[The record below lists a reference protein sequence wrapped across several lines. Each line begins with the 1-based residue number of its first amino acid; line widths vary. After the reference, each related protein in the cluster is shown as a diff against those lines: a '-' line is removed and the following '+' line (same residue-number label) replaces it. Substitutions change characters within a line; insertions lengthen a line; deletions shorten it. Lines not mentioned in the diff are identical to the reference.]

1 MEIDK
6 NNDTQ
11 NNINKENK
19 ENTEN
24 KENEE
29 NKENKE
35 NTENKENKENKINKE
50 NKENKKNSLGSPID
64 NKTSFNTTYCS
75 NWNNNDFYSSSY
87 MKFKVKAKD
96 ACPKKKCQSSGKG
109 YKNRN
114 KNQDNLENGNPDNK
128 DILSRTIEE
137 NNKLEKNDDE
147 LENLNKLN
155 NNSITIND
163 NQNPNNITSNKD
175 DQANIN
181 VSNDNIINNNQIN
194 NDEVK
199 NNQKITDNNNINENT
214 NNFYYEAQDCNKDIC
229 NCDNTIENKKESDK
243 KIKCYESNYTNNK
256 GNNIFFD
263 SNAIDY
269 KLNSLRLN
277 PEVIREVKTNSS
289 FPINISESYAD
300 NVLKN
305 VKKDQFELINT
316 DIIRSIESINENK
329 LLIATLKNLSIYNI
343 NYDNHELTKECDIK
357 EFNYRINYAT
367 ELANGHLIVCSY
379 NMMNIIELKND
390 FVLSLFRKYN
400 LIQKL
405 NGRKESG
412 NINKV
417 IEVVDKKYLISCDEA
432 YIIVW
437 QKNSE
442 TNYYENYQNIKLD
455 SEVKCICYI
464 NNNKFVALLPSDEYL
479 IFYDIEDSN
488 CIRIISNIQ
497 SSYGRY
503 AICYIDKYKCI
514 FVTGRQGI
522 YLISIINY
530 QLVRFFRI
538 KEWIT
543 SIDYDLN
550 NNHLLCGTWKKN
562 SGNNQKNYNF
572 VVFQVITEG
581 ENGEYKPNNED
592 NEKNE
597 KISEKISLKELFRK
611 NEAHLH
617 DIVVIKSDKN
627 YNDIVITG
635 SNDLSIKLWK

>member
-1 MEIDK
+1 
-6 NNDTQ
+6 
-11 NNINKENK
+11 
-19 ENTEN
+19 
-24 KENEE
+24 
-29 NKENKE
+29 
-35 NTENKENKENKINKE
+35 
-50 NKENKKNSLGSPID
+50 
-64 NKTSFNTTYCS
+64 
-75 NWNNNDFYSSSY
+75 
-87 MKFKVKAKD
+87 
-96 ACPKKKCQSSGKG
+96 
-109 YKNRN
+109 
-114 KNQDNLENGNPDNK
+114 
-128 DILSRTIEE
+128 
-137 NNKLEKNDDE
+137 
-147 LENLNKLN
+147 
-155 NNSITIND
+155 
-163 NQNPNNITSNKD
+163 
-175 DQANIN
+175 
-181 VSNDNIINNNQIN
+181 
-194 NDEVK
+194 
-199 NNQKITDNNNINENT
+199 
-214 NNFYYEAQDCNKDIC
+214 
-229 NCDNTIENKKESDK
+229 
-243 KIKCYESNYTNNK
+243 
-256 GNNIFFD
+256 
-263 SNAIDY
+263 
-269 KLNSLRLN
+269 
-277 PEVIREVKTNSS
+277 
-289 FPINISESYAD
+289 
-300 NVLKN
+300 
-305 VKKDQFELINT
+305 
-316 DIIRSIESINENK
+316 
-329 LLIATLKNLSIYNI
+329 
-343 NYDNHELTKECDIK
+343 
-357 EFNYRINYAT
+357 
-367 ELANGHLIVCSY
+367 
-379 NMMNIIELKND
+379 MMNIIELKND